1 MTYDSTLGNFLQ
13 FPSVRVSVH
22 FPTAQCDSL
31 LTGTRHGTPLA
42 RIWHAFGTHLA
53 HLLAS
58 LLVHLH
64 AISF

>member
-42 RIWHAFGTHLA
+42 RIWHTFGTPVGEPVSTLTRY
-53 HLLAS
+53 
-58 LLVHLH
+58 
-64 AISF
+64 